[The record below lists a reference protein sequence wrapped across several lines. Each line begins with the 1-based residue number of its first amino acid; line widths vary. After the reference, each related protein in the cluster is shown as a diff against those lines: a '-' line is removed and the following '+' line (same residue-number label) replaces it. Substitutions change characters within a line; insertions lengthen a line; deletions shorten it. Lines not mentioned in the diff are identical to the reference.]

1 MRIIHGAFNIVL
13 AVGLVSGL
21 MKTAAAAQE
30 NPSNHFVS
38 EPYIWENVVIGGGGF
53 VTAIITHPTQK
64 GLMYARTDVG
74 GAYRW
79 DDSTKRWIPIT
90 DWIGMADINLTGI
103 ESLAIDPSDPNRIY
117 LAAGTYSN
125 PQSGNGAILRST
137 DQGRT
142 WERTDMPL
150 KMGGN
155 ETGRFNG
162 ERLAVDPNDGKI
174 LFFGSRHNGLWKS
187 LDYGAIWNQVK
198 NFPTTG
204 KISTLTNGFTP
215 NNFSNNFYINRSRFN
230 FPPQQVGLVF
240 VQFDSRSGARGNPT
254 RVIYVGVSIL
264 DTNLFRSTDGGDTWH
279 AVPGQPIGLRPNH
292 AVLTPDGMM
301 YLSYGKE
308 PGPNTMTDGAVWKFN
323 TKNSEWMDITPIK
336 PATADQP
343 FGYGA
348 IAVDAT
354 HPNTIVA
361 TTFCH
366 WHPHDEIFRSTNSG
380 ANWSPL
386 LENAEFDHSFAP
398 YTKAINPH
406 WMGSIQIDPFDSN
419 HVLFTTGYGIW
430 SCDDLTD
437 ADSGKPTH
445 WTFADNGLE
454 ETVPLDL
461 ISPPEGAH
469 LLSALGDI
477 DGFKHDDLNATPREG
492 AFRAP
497 PRFVNTASI
506 AFAAEKPTFIVRSG
520 TTSARNNRT
529 HGTYSLDGGETWNS
543 FASEPSEN
551 AGTGVIAVSADSKTI
566 VWTLRRSAPNFSRD
580 NGATWTTCGNLPRN
594 LRVVADSVNPNKFYA
609 FDSHSGK
616 FYLSTNGAA
625 DFAATEP
632 ELPVAESFGNGFGAG
647 SDGGVVCATPGNEGD
662 IWINFRIAGLYH
674 STNSGSAF
682 AKLGNVQ
689 QAYSLGFGKTV
700 SGGKYPALYLIGKI
714 SDVQA
719 VFRSV
724 DSGVTWARINDDQH
738 QFGWI
743 SHVTGDPRIYGRV
756 YFATG
761 GRGVIYGDP
770 VKPKNWR

>member
-1 MRIIHGAFNIVL
+1 
-13 AVGLVSGL
+13 

-689 QAYSLGFGKTV
+689 QAYSLGFGKAV